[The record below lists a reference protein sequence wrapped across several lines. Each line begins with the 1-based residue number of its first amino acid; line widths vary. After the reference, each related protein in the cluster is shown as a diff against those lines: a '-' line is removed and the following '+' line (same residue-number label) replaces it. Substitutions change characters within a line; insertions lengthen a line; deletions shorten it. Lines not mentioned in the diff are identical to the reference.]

1 MLLRQF
7 ESKRKVR
14 QEEEFHRGAEE
25 AKPEEPEHLDQE
37 ELDYVLRVEAPP
49 PSGAPPP
56 QEAPP
61 PAAPP
66 SKRKRG
72 IELKEVLT
80 KGTVEVQVPLPL
92 SVDEDQDRE
101 DVQHQRGLIREAFAG
116 DDVVSDFLKDKRAQ
130 EDAGKPKMVDLTL
143 PGWGEWGGVG
153 LQPSRG
159 KRKRFRLRAQP
170 PPSRKDTKLP
180 AVIISEKRNSAIGVH
195 QVNTLPFP
203 FENHEQ
209 FESTIRVP
217 MGRTWNTERTVRKV
231 IQPRVVTQLGAIIQP
246 MAREELLKDKKY
258 KTAAMATERK
268 LGGKKK
274 NVV

>member
-14 QEEEFHRGAEE
+14 QEGDIHRGAEE
-25 AKPEEPEHLDQE
+25 ATLEEPEHLDQE
-37 ELDYVLRVEAPP
+37 EIDFVPHVEAPP
-49 PSGAPPP
+49 PPGAPPP
-56 QEAPP
+56 QETPP
-61 PAAPP
+61 T
-66 SKRKRG
+66 KRKRG

-92 SVDEDQDRE
+92 STEEDQDHE
-101 DVQHQRGLIREAFAG
+101 DVQHQRGLIQEAFAG

-153 LQPSRG
+153 LQPTRAR
-159 KRKRFRLRAQP
+159 RKRFRLRAQP

-180 AVIISEKRNSAIGVH
+180 AVIISEKRNGAIGVH

-217 MGRTWNTERTVRKV
+217 MGRTWNTECTVRKV
-231 IQPRVVTQLGAIIQP
+231 IKPRVVTQLGAIIQP
-246 MAREELLKDKKY
+246 MAREELLKDKKH
-258 KTAAMATERK
+258 KTAAMATKRK
-268 LGGKKK
+268 LGGEKK